1 MTQDPTP
8 QEALASIA
16 QTRSAVADRLTY
28 PLGQRLLHAGL
39 MTGMVGVFAV
49 PASVAFPLA
58 GILAVGVIM
67 VARRNAAT
75 RGWQGR
81 PQLSGAAMAAGL
93 ALGLVLM
100 GLIAVAMSPRLFG
113 ASDWTSWV
121 AVVAAFPVTF
131 VANGLWMRA
140 YRRAVA
146 RGAR

>member
-1 MTQDPTP
+1 MTEDPTP

-39 MTGMVGVFAV
+39 MTGLVGVFVVPVPVAV
-49 PASVAFPLA
+49 PLA

-67 VARRNAAT
+67 VVRRNAT
-75 RGWQGR
+75 DSGWQAR

-93 ALGLVLM
+93 ALGFVLM
-100 GLIAVAMSPRLFG
+100 GLIAAAMSPRLFG
-113 ASDWTSWV
+113 APDWTSWV
-121 AVVAAFPVTF
+121 AVVAAFPLTF